1 MANILGIGIAT
12 LDIINHVAA
21 WPAEDEEVRALA
33 QDVRRGGNIT
43 NTLVVLS
50 QLGHHCRWAGTL
62 ADDASSATI
71 RDNLA
76 QYGIDTTHVQQLSG
90 AHAPTSYIALNVHN
104 GSRTII
110 HYRDLPEYDT
120 DAFQRIDLQQ
130 LDWLHAEGRNV
141 AALAEMLKH
150 ARRQCP
156 QLPLSVEIEKPREH
170 IEQLCG
176 LADLLIYSRHYA
188 LHQLGAEAPA
198 TPEAAADAFL
208 RRQQQ
213 RTPQA
218 VHVCSWGE
226 HGAYGLAPDGELC
239 HSPAFAPPR
248 VIDTIG
254 AGDTFNAGLIH
265 ARLARQGLTDSLR
278 SACRLAGDKV
288 GRHGFHG
295 LRKPSIQEQP

>member
-12 LDIINHVAA
+12 LDIVNHVAA
-21 WPAEDEEVRALA
+21 WPAEDAEVRAQA
-33 QDVRRGGNIT
+33 QDVRRGGNTT

-50 QLGHHCRWAGTL
+50 QLGHRCRWAGTL
-62 ADDASSATI
+62 ADDTSSATI
-71 RDNLA
+71 RDDLA
-76 QYGIDTTHVQQLSG
+76 QYGIDTHHVQQIPG

-110 HYRDLPEYDT
+110 HYRDLPEYGL
-120 DAFQRIDLQQ
+120 DAFRRIDLRE

-141 AALAEMLKH
+141 ASVTEMLKH
-150 ARRQCP
+150 ARQQCP

-188 LHQLGAEAPA
+188 LHQLGAEAPSS
-198 TPEAAADAFL
+198 PEAAAGAFL
-208 RRQQQ
+208 RHQRQ
-213 RTPQA
+213 RAPQA
-218 VHVCSWGE
+218 VHVCAWGE
-226 HGAYGLAPDGELC
+226 RGAYGLTADGELR
-239 HSPAFAPPR
+239 HSPAFTPAK
-248 VIDTIG
+248 VIDTLG

-265 ARLARQGLTDSLR
+265 AQLAEQGLTDSLR

-288 GRHGFHG
+288 GRRGFHG
-295 LRKPSIQEQP
+295 LTSQSFQESS

>member
-12 LDIINHVAA
+12 LDIVNHVAA

-33 QDVRRGGNIT
+33 QDVRRGGNVT

-50 QLGHHCRWAGTL
+50 QLGHRCRWAGTL
-62 ADDASSATI
+62 ADDSGSAAI
-71 RDNLA
+71 RNDLM
-76 QYGIDTTHVQQLSG
+76 QYDIDTAHVQQIPG

-110 HYRDLPEYDT
+110 HYRDLPEYGL
-120 DAFQRIDLQQ
+120 DAFHRIDLQA

-141 AALAEMLKH
+141 VAVAEMLKD
-150 ARRQCP
+150 ARRQYP

-188 LHQLGAEAPA
+188 LHQLGAEAPI
-198 TPEAAADAFL
+198 TPEAIANTFL

-213 RTPQA
+213 RAPQA
-218 VHVCSWGE
+218 IHVCSWGE
-226 HGAYGLAPDGELC
+226 HGAYGLAPDSELF
-239 HSPAFAPPR
+239 HSPAFTPPK
-248 VIDTIG
+248 VIDTLG

-265 ARLARQGLTDSLR
+265 ARLAGQGLTDSLR

-295 LRKPSIQEQP
+295 LTTQSLQE

>member
-33 QDVRRGGNIT
+33 QDVRRGGNVT

-50 QLGHHCRWAGTL
+50 QLSHRCRWAGTL
-62 ADDASSATI
+62 ADDTSSTAI
-71 RDNLA
+71 RNDLV
-76 QYGIDTTHVQQLSG
+76 QYGVDTAHVQQIPG
-90 AHAPTSYIALNVHN
+90 AHAPTSYIALSMHN

-110 HYRDLPEYDT
+110 HYRDLPEYGL
-120 DAFQRIDLQQ
+120 DAFRRIDLQE

-141 AALAEMLKH
+141 TAVAEMLKD
-150 ARRQCP
+150 ARRQYP

-188 LHQLGAEAPA
+188 LHQLGAKAPI
-198 TPEAAADAFL
+198 TPEAIADIFL
-208 RRQQQ
+208 RRQRQ
-213 RTPQA
+213 RAPEA
-218 VHVCSWGE
+218 IHVCSWGE
-226 HGAYGLAPDGELC
+226 HGAYGLAPDSELC
-239 HSPAFAPPR
+239 HSPAFTPPK
-248 VIDTIG
+248 VIDTLG

-265 ARLARQGLTDSLR
+265 ARLTGQGLTDSLR

-295 LRKPSIQEQP
+295 LTTQPLRE

>member
-1 MANILGIGIAT
+1 MANILGVGIAT
-12 LDIINHVAA
+12 LDIVNHVAA

-33 QDVRRGGNIT
+33 QDVRRGGNVT

-62 ADDASSATI
+62 ADDASSMAI
-71 RDNLA
+71 RDDLA
-76 QYGIDTTHVQQLSG
+76 RYAIDTTPVRQIPG
-90 AHAPTSYIALNVHN
+90 AHAPTSYIALNVQN

-110 HYRDLPEYDT
+110 HYRDLPEYDL
-120 DAFQRIDLQQ
+120 DAFRRIDLRQ

-141 AALAEMLKH
+141 AALTMMLKH

-156 QLPLSVEIEKPREH
+156 RLPLSVEIEKPREH
-170 IEQLCG
+170 IEQLFG
-176 LADLLIYSRHYA
+176 LADLLVYSRHYA
-188 LHQLGAEAPA
+188 LHRLGTAAPA
-198 TPEAAADAFL
+198 EPGAAAGAFL
-208 RRQQQ
+208 RHQQQ
-213 RTPQA
+213 RAPRA
-218 VHVCSWGE
+218 LHVCSWGR
-226 HGAYGLAPDGELC
+226 HGAYGLAPGGKLR
-239 HSPAFAPPR
+239 HSPAFAPAR

-265 ARLARQGLTDSLR
+265 ARLAGQGLADSLR

-295 LRKPSIQEQP
+295 LSSQSIQEQP

>member
-12 LDIINHVAA
+12 LDIVNHVAA

-33 QDVRRGGNIT
+33 QDVRRGGNVT

-50 QLGHHCRWAGTL
+50 QLGHRCRWAGTL
-62 ADDASSATI
+62 AEDADSEAI
-71 RDNLA
+71 RDDLA
-76 QYGIDTTHVQQLSG
+76 QYGIDTRHVQQIPG

-110 HYRDLPEYDT
+110 HYRNLPEYDA
-120 DAFQRIDLQQ
+120 DAFRRIDLRQ

-141 AALAEMLKH
+141 TAVAEMLKH
-150 ARRQCP
+150 ARRQRP
-156 QLPLSVEIEKPREH
+156 QLPLSIEIEKPREH

-188 LHQLGAEAPA
+188 LRQLGAEAPA
-198 TPEAAADAFL
+198 TPVAAADAFL
-208 RRQQQ
+208 RRQRQ
-213 RTPQA
+213 RAPRA
-218 VHVCSWGE
+218 VHVCGWGE
-226 HGAYGLAPDGELC
+226 YGAYCLAPDDELR
-239 HSPAFAPPR
+239 HSPAFVPLK
-248 VIDTIG
+248 VIDTLG

-265 ARLARQGLTDSLR
+265 ARLAGLGLTDSLR
-278 SACRLAGDKV
+278 SACQLAGDKV

-295 LRKPSIQEQP
+295 LTSQSLQEQP

>member
-1 MANILGIGIAT
+1 MANILGVGIAT

-33 QDVRRGGNIT
+33 QDVRRGGNVT

-62 ADDASSATI
+62 ADDTSSVTI
-71 RDNLA
+71 RDDLA
-76 QYGIDTTHVQQLSG
+76 QYGIDTAHVEQIPG
-90 AHAPTSYIALNVHN
+90 AHTPTSYIALNVQN

-110 HYRDLPEYDT
+110 HYRDLPEYGL
-120 DAFQRIDLQQ
+120 DAFRRIDLRQ

-150 ARRQCP
+150 ARRQYP
-156 QLPLSVEIEKPREH
+156 RLPLSVEIEKPREH
-170 IEQLCG
+170 IEQLFG

-188 LHQLGAEAPA
+188 LHQLGAEPPA
-198 TPEAAADAFL
+198 IPEAAADAFL
-208 RRQQQ
+208 RHQRQ
-213 RTPQA
+213 RAPRA

-226 HGAYGLAPDGELC
+226 HGAYGLAPGGELR
-239 HSPAFAPPR
+239 HSPAIAPPK
-248 VIDTIG
+248 VIDTLG

-265 ARLARQGLTDSLR
+265 ARLAGQGLADSLR

-295 LRKPSIQEQP
+295 LSSQSIQEQP

>member
-1 MANILGIGIAT
+1 MANILGVGIAT
-12 LDIINHVAA
+12 LDIVNHVAA
-21 WPAEDEEVRALA
+21 WPTEDAEVRALT
-33 QDVRRGGNIT
+33 QDVRRGGNVT

-50 QLGHHCRWAGTL
+50 QLGHRCHWAGTL
-62 ADDASSATI
+62 ADDTSSAII
-71 RDNLA
+71 RDDLA
-76 QYGIDTTHVQQLSG
+76 QYGIGTHHVQQIPG

-110 HYRDLPEYDT
+110 HYRDLPEYDL
-120 DAFQRIDLQQ
+120 DAFRHINLHA

-141 AALAEMLKH
+141 AVVAKMLKR

-170 IEQLCG
+170 IGQLCG

-188 LHQLGAEAPA
+188 LHQLGAEAP
-198 TPEAAADAFL
+198 TSPGAAAGTFL
-208 RRQQQ
+208 RHQRQ
-213 RTPQA
+213 RAPQA

-226 HGAYGLAPDGELC
+226 FGAYGLTADGELR
-239 HSPAFAPPR
+239 HSPAFTPVK
-248 VIDTIG
+248 VIDTLG

-265 ARLARQGLTDSLR
+265 ARLAGQGLADSLR

-288 GRHGFHG
+288 GRRGFHG
-295 LRKPSIQEQP
+295 LGNPLIQEQA

>member
-12 LDIINHVAA
+12 LDIVNHVAA
-21 WPAEDEEVRALA
+21 WPAEDAEVRALA
-33 QDVRRGGNIT
+33 QDMRRGGNVT

-50 QLGHHCRWAGTL
+50 QLGHRCRWAGTL

-71 RDNLA
+71 RADLA
-76 QYGIDTTHVQQLSG
+76 RYAIDTTDVRQIPG
-90 AHAPTSYIALNVHN
+90 AHAPTSYIALSVQN

-110 HYRDLPEYDT
+110 HYRDLPEYDL
-120 DAFQRIDLQQ
+120 DAFRRIDLHG

-141 AALAEMLKH
+141 AAVAGMLKH
-150 ARRQCP
+150 ARRQHP
-156 QLPLSVEIEKPREH
+156 RLPLSVEIEKPREH
-170 IEQLCG
+170 IEELCG

-198 TPEAAADAFL
+198 APEAAADAFL
-208 RRQQQ
+208 RRQRQ
-213 RTPQA
+213 RAPRA
-218 VHVCSWGE
+218 IHVCSWGE
-226 HGAYGLAPDGELC
+226 HGAYGLTPDGERH

-265 ARLARQGLTDSLR
+265 ARLAGQGLAESLC

-288 GRHGFHG
+288 GRRGLDGFTSQS
-295 LRKPSIQEQP
+295 LQEQP